1 MCCLQ
6 FAMISM
12 NDTKQERTEK
22 LEWIQK
28 ICNASNTDE
37 INLNLK
43 KKTIQRRKTDC
54 VLCEK
59 NVKNV
64 AK

>member
-1 MCCLQ
+1 
-6 FAMISM
+6 M

-22 LEWIQK
+22 SKWIQK

-37 INLNLK
+37 INVNWK
-43 KKTIQRRKTDC
+43 KQTIQRQKTDC